1 MSDQIIEILQRG
13 PASSK
18 ELQIATG
25 MLQRTVARHLT
36 AMGDRI
42 IKIPAGRSPKYALAV
57 NAFGSGDDL
66 PLFIVDPFG
75 NNTYIAR
82 VRPLA
87 HGGYYVQP
95 LPGMPPVLLGEGR
108 DGFYDDLP
116 YFLQDLGPQ
125 GFIGRQIAADLS
137 SRSDFF
143 PQDPKDWN
151 IEHIGRYLVSNGDDL
166 PGNFQFG
173 EQSVIRVRHRPIV
186 STVDDYPALADE
198 IMKGGVPGSS
208 AGGEQPKFTAYCG
221 DRLAHVIVKFSPRGD
236 ERVAQRWRD
245 ILITEHYAA
254 EIINERHPLA
264 AQTRLI
270 EGDGRL
276 FLESQRF
283 DRNREFGRYSQLSLQ
298 CVDAEFVGR
307 GRDWHLVMLE
317 LLKQDLVS
325 WNHVYDAALL
335 WMFGRLTN
343 NTDMHLGNL
352 ALGIDGNVF
361 RLLPVFDMCSMGF
374 APKSGEVQIMKF
386 VPPALDSLAVIDRVD
401 PRAALDMAIQ
411 FWDRVAADDRVSDEF
426 KEFLGN
432 GNPVAPLMEGI
443 EG

>member
-1 MSDQIIEILQRG
+1 MSEQIIEILEGG
-13 PASSK
+13 PATSK
-18 ELQIATG
+18 ELQAATG
-25 MLQRTVARHLT
+25 MIQRTVARHLT
-36 AMGDRI
+36 AMGGRI
-42 IKIPAGRSPKYALAV
+42 VKIPGGRAPKYALTV
-57 NAFGSGDDL
+57 NAFGSSDDL
-66 PLFIVDPFG
+66 PLFIVDSFG
-75 NNTYIAR
+75 NNTSVAR

-87 HGGYYVQP
+87 HGGYYIQP
-95 LPGMPPVLLGEGR
+95 LPGMPPVLLGEGCN
-108 DGFYDDLP
+108 GFYDDLP

-125 GFIGRQIAADLS
+125 GFIGRQIAADLA

-151 IEHIGRYLVSNGDDL
+151 TEHIGKYLVSNDDL

-173 EQSVIRVRHRPIV
+173 EQSVTRVRHRPAV

-198 IMKGGVPGSS
+198 AMEGGIPGSS

-236 ERVAQRWRD
+236 DRVAQRWRD

-254 EIINERHPLA
+254 EVINEKHPLA
-264 AQTRLI
+264 AETRLL

-283 DRNREFGRYSQLSLQ
+283 DRHREFGRQSQLSLQ

-307 GRDWHLVMLE
+307 GRDWHLVMHE
-317 LLKQDLVS
+317 LLKQNLVS
-325 WNHVYDAALL
+325 WQHVFDATML
-335 WMFGRLTN
+335 WMFGRLIN

-374 APKSGEVQIMKF
+374 APKSGEVQTMRF
-386 VPPALDSLAVIDRVD
+386 NPPDLESLAVIDRVD
-401 PRAALDMAIQ
+401 PGTALEMASA
-411 FWDRVAADDRVSDEF
+411 FWDRVMADGRISDDF
-426 KEFLGN
+426 REFLEQ
-432 GNPVAPLMEGI
+432 GNPVAPLLK
-443 EG
+443 